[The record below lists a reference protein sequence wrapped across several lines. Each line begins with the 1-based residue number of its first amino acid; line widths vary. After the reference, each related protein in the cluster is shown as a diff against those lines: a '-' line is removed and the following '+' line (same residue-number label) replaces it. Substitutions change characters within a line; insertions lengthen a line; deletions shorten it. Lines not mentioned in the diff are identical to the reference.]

1 MIGAI
6 RSGIAKLAAIGAV
19 KRRGIGGLQAYG
31 GKIEGE
37 GRVIRKEDDPDG
49 RWKAGD
55 VEDFVMEGQPG
66 QRTGA

>member
-1 MIGAI
+1 MIKAL

-19 KRRGIGGLQAYG
+19 KRHGVGGLQAYG
-31 GKIEGE
+31 GSIEGT
-37 GRVIRKEDDPDG
+37 GKVTRKSDDPEG

-55 VEDFVMEGQPG
+55 VEHFVMEGQPG